1 MGDLG
6 FLAPAV
12 LPPFS
17 VFDTGTVIVDADVTA
32 TADAIVLV
40 LVYDLV

>member
-6 FLAPAV
+6 FLGPVV

-17 VFDTGTVIVDADVTA
+17 AFDTGTVIVDADVTA
-32 TADAIVLV
+32 TDDALVVV